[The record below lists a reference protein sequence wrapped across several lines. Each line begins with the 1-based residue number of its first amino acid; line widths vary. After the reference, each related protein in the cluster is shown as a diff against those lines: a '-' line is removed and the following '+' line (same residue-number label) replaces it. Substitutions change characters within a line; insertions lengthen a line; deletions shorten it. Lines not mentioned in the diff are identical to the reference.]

1 MSKPRYLI
9 YDTVDD
15 RREVQ
20 RLLERLPVS
29 HRIAFLAWC
38 CRQVTIPN
46 GGTHPEVSLTRTKGT
61 AVEVYRDLWYLAGQ
75 YDLDIDAATEKLVEM
90 VRQKDRFLRDA
101 KPLLVSRPLAGV

>member
-20 RLLERLPVS
+20 RLLERLSVRQ
-29 HRIAFLAWC
+29 RITFLAWC
-38 CRQVTIPN
+38 CQQVTIP
-46 GGTHPEVSLTRTKGT
+46 GGTHPEVSRARTKGT